1 MGSRTTGDV
10 PAALCHAPLRPD
22 WCTFLPI
29 ETEDSQ
35 ISVSGEGG
43 TPIPGVQQPLQKP
56 VGVRASRTPATCAIL
71 PRRVAANT
79 PLRARGS
86 PLPHQ
91 RSPLQHSSPSSALLG
106 LKLEEEDTHPQIE
119 GHSVTLYTVLRCS
132 RLARFSSPSARSSTA
147 SPLVNT
153 SPTSLSSSISRSLTA
168 DPDIDAG
175 QESAELDISPTPSTA
190 VALGEWAG
198 VLPHWPARASLKR
211 LDSCE
216 ELTDLL
222 RAPIAVR
229 PFKRRRSPPLP
240 P

>member
-29 ETEDSQ
+29 ETEDNQ
-35 ISVSGEGG
+35 ISISIERG

-56 VGVRASRTPATCAIL
+56 VGVRASRTPATYAL
-71 PRRVAANT
+71 VARRVAANT

-91 RSPLQHSSPSSALLG
+91 CLPHQHSSPSSALLG
-106 LKLEEEDTHPQIE
+106 LKLEEEDAHPQIE
-119 GHSVTLYTVLRCS
+119 EHSVAFYTVLRCS
-132 RLARFSSPSARSSTA
+132 RLARFSPPSARSSTA

-153 SPTSLSSSISRSLTA
+153 SPTSLSSSISQSLTA
-168 DPDIDAG
+168 DPDTDAG
-175 QESAELDISPTPSTA
+175 QESAELDVSPTPSTA
-190 VALGEWAG
+190 IALGEWASA
-198 VLPHWPARASLKR
+198 LPHWPARVTLKR

-216 ELTDLL
+216 ELADLL

-229 PFKRRRSPPLP
+229 PFKRRRSPPP
-240 P
+240 PR